1 LSGGD
6 LGRREGYGKKKGG
19 KERMQREPRL
29 GGTSQCTPGSLKC
42 EEGDWRRDG
51 FAMAVVG

>member
-1 LSGGD
+1 MSGGD

-19 KERMQREPRL
+19 KERMQREPRI